1 MTHRSRFARALIAA
15 VAFAALWGALTSLL
29 AATTVTGPGAWPLG
43 LVVIVSG
50 LFGSLGALIALSLA
64 RRWMQQVF
72 DDLRD
77 AVRASD
83 RSGGALAGEA
93 AGWAA
98 FDAVVSEFDRLA
110 RLRALRIGALTR
122 QEARFRALADSTHS
136 VEAWFDRTGAL
147 VWISRSVE
155 RVSGYSRAECLLA
168 PSLIELMVPLKD
180 RAQLTSLGRSALAGE
195 GRSDFEIRIQRKD
208 GGLRWVACHWV
219 AMKNAAGRML
229 GVRLSVEDIQAR
241 KDVEARLLDTV
252 AELRRAQALTGHYLQ
267 RTEDERLRLVSLL
280 DTLRVGILFVDRDR
294 RVYYCN
300 HALREMWGFSPDE
313 NLTGLRDEALIE
325 RSAAQRADD
334 TAYRLHLDAVL
345 SRQAASPRYEIPLS
359 DGRVLEEV
367 SALVR
372 SEDGA
377 RRIGRVWVY
386 EDITERKQTAQRL
399 IEIAE
404 HDALTGLYNR
414 RRFHEELDR
423 MLAVGQRHGEQVAL
437 LSFDLDGFK
446 AVNDRFGHQAGDRV
460 LIGVADGV
468 AAIVRRNE
476 LLFRLGGDEF
486 AVLVPEAKP
495 AEVITLAQRVNRSI
509 ASQRFAFD
517 DGEASVGVSIGIAL
531 FPEHARD
538 AEALIEAADT
548 ALYAAKAA
556 GKGTQVLYQPPQT

>member
-1 MTHRSRFARALIAA
+1 MTQRSRFARALIAA

-29 AATTVTGPGAWPLG
+29 ATTVTGPGAWPLG

-93 AGWAA
+93 SGWAA

-208 GGLRWVACHWV
+208 GALRWVACHWV

-241 KDVEARLLDTV
+241 KDVEARLLYTV

-294 RVYYCN
+294 RVHYCN
-300 HALREMWGFSPDE
+300 RALREMWGFSPDE

-325 RSAAQRADD
+325 RSAALRADD

-345 SRQAASPRYEIPLS
+345 SRQEASQRYEIPLS

-386 EDITERKQTAQRL
+386 EDITERKLTAQRL
-399 IEIAE
+399 VEIAE

-423 MLAVGQRHGEQVAL
+423 MLAVGRRHGEQVAL

-460 LIGVADGV
+460 LVGVAEGV

-495 AEVITLAQRVNRSI
+495 AEVITLAQRINRSI
-509 ASQRFAFD
+509 TSQRFAFD
-517 DGEASVGVSIGIAL
+517 GGEASVGVSIGIAL

>member
-1 MTHRSRFARALIAA
+1 
-15 VAFAALWGALTSLL
+15 
-29 AATTVTGPGAWPLG
+29 
-43 LVVIVSG
+43 
-50 LFGSLGALIALSLA
+50 
-64 RRWMQQVF
+64 MQQVF

-325 RSAAQRADD
+325 RSAALRADD

>member
-15 VAFAALWGALTSLL
+15 VSFAALWGALTSLL

-43 LVVIVSG
+43 LVVVVSG

-136 VEAWFDRTGAL
+136 VEAWFDRTGSL

-180 RAQLTSLGRSALAGE
+180 RPQLTSLGRSALAGE

-219 AMKNAAGRML
+219 AMKNADGRML

-300 HALREMWGFSPDE
+300 HALREMWGFAPDE

-325 RSAAQRADD
+325 RSAALRADD
-334 TAYRLHLDAVL
+334 TAYHLHLDAVL
-345 SRQAASPRYEIPLS
+345 SRQASSPPYEIPLS

-367 SALVR
+367 SALV
-372 SEDGA
+372 SSDDGA

-386 EDITERKQTAQRL
+386 EDVTERKHTAQRL
-399 IEIAE
+399 IEMAE

-446 AVNDRFGHQAGDRV
+446 LVNDRFGHQAGDKV
-460 LIGVADGV
+460 LVGVAEGV

-486 AVLVPEAKP
+486 AVLVPEARP
-495 AEVITLAQRVNRSI
+495 EEVMTLAQRINRSI
-509 ASQRFAFD
+509 ASQRFSFD
-517 DGEASVGVSIGIAL
+517 DGVASVGVSIGVAL
-531 FPEHARD
+531 FPQHARV

-556 GKGTQVLYQPPQT
+556 GKGTQVLYQPPA

>member
-1 MTHRSRFARALIAA
+1 MSHRSRYTRALIAA
-15 VAFAALWGALTSLL
+15 VSFAALWGALTSLL
-29 AATTVTGPGAWPLG
+29 AATTLTGPRAWPLG
-43 LVVIVSG
+43 LVVVVSG

-83 RSGGALAGEA
+83 RSGGALTSEA

-136 VEAWFDRTGAL
+136 VEAWFDRNGSL

-155 RVSGYSRAECLLA
+155 RISGYSRAECLLA

-180 RAQLTSLGRSALAGE
+180 RPQLTSLGGSALAGE

-300 HALREMWGFSPDE
+300 HALREMWGFAPDE
-313 NLTGLRDEALIE
+313 NLTGMRDEALIE
-325 RSAAQRADD
+325 RSAALRADD
-334 TAYRLHLDAVL
+334 TAYHLHLDAVL
-345 SRQAASPRYEIPLS
+345 SRQAASPPYEIPLS

-367 SALVR
+367 SALV
-372 SEDGA
+372 SSDDGA

-399 IEIAE
+399 IEMAE

-414 RRFHEELDR
+414 RRFHEELER

-460 LIGVADGV
+460 LVGVAQGV

-486 AVLVPEAKP
+486 AVLVPEARP
-495 AEVITLAQRVNRSI
+495 EEVMTLAQRVNRSI
-509 ASQRFAFD
+509 ASQRFDFD
-517 DGEASVGVSIGIAL
+517 DGVASVGVSIGIAL
-531 FPEHARD
+531 FPQHAQT

-556 GKGTQVLYQPPQT
+556 GKGTQVLYQPPS

>member
-1 MTHRSRFARALIAA
+1 MSHRSRFARALIAA
-15 VAFAALWGALTSLL
+15 VSFAALWGALTSLL
-29 AATTVTGPGAWPLG
+29 AATTLTGPGAWPLG
-43 LVVIVSG
+43 LVVVVSG

-136 VEAWFDRTGAL
+136 VEAWFDRTGSL

-180 RAQLTSLGRSALAGE
+180 RPQLTSLGRSALAGE

-300 HALREMWGFSPDE
+300 HALREMWGFAPDE
-313 NLTGLRDEALIE
+313 NLTGMRDEALIE
-325 RSAAQRADD
+325 RSAALRADD
-334 TAYRLHLDAVL
+334 TAYHLHLDAVL
-345 SRQAASPRYEIPLS
+345 SRQAASPPYEIPLS

-367 SALVR
+367 SALV
-372 SEDGA
+372 SSDDGA

-386 EDITERKQTAQRL
+386 EDVTDRKQTAQRL
-399 IEIAE
+399 IEMAE

-414 RRFHEELDR
+414 RRFHEELER

-460 LIGVADGV
+460 LVGVAQGV

-486 AVLVPEAKP
+486 AVLVPEARP
-495 AEVITLAQRVNRSI
+495 EEVMTLAQRVNRSI
-509 ASQRFAFD
+509 ASQRFSFD
-517 DGEASVGVSIGIAL
+517 DGVASVGVSIGIAL
-531 FPEHARD
+531 FPQHAQT

-556 GKGTQVLYQPPQT
+556 GKGTQVLYQPPA

>member
-195 GRSDFEIRIQRKD
+195 GRSDFEIRIQRED

-325 RSAAQRADD
+325 RSAALRADD

>member
-1 MTHRSRFARALIAA
+1 MTYRSRFARALIAA
-15 VAFAALWGALTSLL
+15 VSFAALWGALTSLL
-29 AATTVTGPGAWPLG
+29 AASTVTGPRAWPLG
-43 LVVIVSG
+43 LVVVVSG

-93 AGWAA
+93 AGWDA

-136 VEAWFDRTGAL
+136 VEAWFDRTGSL

-180 RAQLTSLGRSALAGE
+180 RPQLTSLGRSALAGE

-208 GGLRWVACHWV
+208 GTLRWVACHWV

-300 HALREMWGFSPDE
+300 HALREMWGFARDE
-313 NLTGLRDEALIE
+313 NLTGLRDEALLE
-325 RSAAQRADD
+325 RSAPLRADD
-334 TAYRLHLDAVL
+334 TAYHLHLDAVL
-345 SRQAASPRYEIPLS
+345 SRQAASPPYEIPLS

-367 SALVR
+367 SALV
-372 SEDGA
+372 SSDDGA

-399 IEIAE
+399 IEMAE

-414 RRFHEELDR
+414 RRFHEELER

-460 LIGVADGV
+460 LVGVADGV

-486 AVLVPEAKP
+486 AVLVPEARP
-495 AEVITLAQRVNRSI
+495 EQVMTLAQRINRSI
-509 ASQRFAFD
+509 ASMRFSFD
-517 DGEASVGVSIGIAL
+517 EGVASVGVSIGIAL
-531 FPEHARD
+531 FPDHARN
-538 AEALIEAADT
+538 AETLIEAADT

-556 GKGTQVLYQPPQT
+556 GKGTQVLYQPPA

>member
-300 HALREMWGFSPDE
+300 HALREMWGFPPDE

-325 RSAAQRADD
+325 RSAALRADD

>member
-325 RSAAQRADD
+325 RSAALRADD